1 MKKLFLIICL
11 LYICVLAGFGQN
23 AQFNYKVFIT
33 DALIQKQ
40 KIKYKEITTGSATSV
55 TLPKK
60 TTVIKRTVNYLD
72 ANQKAGT
79 ATILDTLK
87 ADLIVTIPGDDIT
100 TIKNAD
106 NRIVGKASIT
116 VDAASDSILHINPW
130 LFTGQTRRGD
140 ADEIQKTRYF
150 MTLKNREFVS
160 FIFSSWEAGT
170 ISIPFKYRA
179 SLFKNGKYIGDDL
192 SSDVNLGI
200 YLGKVFG
207 RVRYKYIRYEKTK
220 PSKWLLSAGP
230 VIGFSRVTLNAD
242 NTLGA
247 TKPFDDKTTK
257 NIGTIGLGLGISTS
271 YNDFR
276 FGFYAGKDWGIGS
289 SANSWDYHDTYW
301 YGIGIGYQF
310 SLFVAKSD

>member
-1 MKKLFLIICL
+1 MKKLSLIICL
-11 LYICVLAGFGQN
+11 LYIGVLAGFGQN

-33 DALIQKQ
+33 DEHIEKQ
-40 KIKYKEITTGSATSV
+40 KIKYKAITTGSATSV

-60 TTVIKRTVNYLD
+60 ITVIKRTVNYID
-72 ANQKAGT
+72 SNQKAAT

-87 ADLIVTIPGDDIT
+87 NDLPVTIPGNDID
-100 TIKNAD
+100 TIINAD
-106 NRIVGKASIT
+106 NRIVGKASII

-130 LFTGQTRRGD
+130 LFTGQTPKVY
-140 ADEIQKTRYF
+140 AAEIRKTRYF
-150 MTLKNREFVS
+150 MTLENREFVS
-160 FIFSSWEAGT
+160 FKFSSWEAGT
-170 ISIPFKYRA
+170 ISIPFKYRP
-179 SLFKNGKYIGDDL
+179 SLSKNEKNISDDL
-192 SSDVNLGI
+192 SADVNLGI

-207 RVRYKYIRYEKTK
+207 RIRYKYIRNEKTK
-220 PSKWLLSAGP
+220 PSKWLVSCGP

-276 FGFYAGKDWGIGS
+276 VGFYAGKDWGIGS
-289 SANSWDYHDTYW
+289 SANSWDYHDTMW

-310 SLFVAKSD
+310 GLFAAKSD